1 MEGLDDEQPEGG
13 AHMSTVPG
21 PEAWRDAGLAPVEPD
36 EPRRLG
42 DQGAASDDESAD
54 PEDHDPDFPRPDRE
68 DRADEADV
76 VDQATEVPVDDPD
89 DGE

>member
-1 MEGLDDEQPEGG
+1 
-13 AHMSTVPG
+13 MSTVPG

-42 DQGAASDDESAD
+42 DEEAAPDEPPAD
-54 PEDHDPDFPRPDRE
+54 PEEYAPGFARADRE

-76 VDQATEVPVDDPD
+76 VDQDTEVPVDDDP
-89 DGE
+89 DGED

>member
-1 MEGLDDEQPEGG
+1 
-13 AHMSTVPG
+13 MSTVPG

-42 DQGAASDDESAD
+42 DEEGEPDEGPPD
-54 PEDHDPDFPRPDRE
+54 PEEYSPDFPRADRE

-76 VDQATEVPVDDPD
+76 VDQDTEVPVEDDED
-89 DGE
+89 EDE